1 MIHFSADHLLSLGR
15 ESASRGEYAE
25 ALNFI
30 GKINTPDVRDLK
42 GDWSYRYGKQRV
54 STGNYSDAK
63 QLFAVAAQHHIRP
76 PVRTLAQKRNELLN
90 RILSRQI
97 VPAANLTNQL
107 ATVNI
112 SQAVALPPET
122 FAPMISF
129 IGCPAAYR
137 SGYDRN
143 SSDPL
148 SKLIRMVKREST
160 DPIITDERERAIGLV
175 GDLLAAYAYANTP
188 ILRDADLLVPVPS
201 DMERS
206 ASRGYS
212 IPLILAAKI
221 ASSCAIPLYTNLIET
236 TGPLQDLR
244 RLPRWARAGAVED
257 AYGGTGKATML
268 DGLNVIVVDDVLT
281 TGSTLSEVA
290 FVLHSCG
297 CRSISAIV
305 LAHTE
310 WSG

>member
-1 MIHFSADHLLSLGR
+1 MIYFSPDHLLSLGR
-15 ESASRGEYAE
+15 ESASRGEYAD
-25 ALNFI
+25 ALKFI
-30 GKINTPDVRDLK
+30 GEINTTDARSLK
-42 GDWSYRYGKQRV
+42 GDWSYQYGKQLV

-63 QLFAVAAQHHIRP
+63 ELFAVAAQHHIQP

-90 RILSRQI
+90 RILNRQV
-97 VPAANLTNQL
+97 VPVANLINQL
-107 ATVNI
+107 ATFNI

-137 SGYDRN
+137 SGYDPK

-148 SKLIRMVKREST
+148 SRLIRTVKRESAN
-160 DPIITDERERAIGLV
+160 PIIVDERERAIGLV
-175 GDLLAAYAYANTP
+175 GDFLAVYAYANTP
-188 ILRDADLLVPVPS
+188 LLSDVDLLVPVPS
-201 DMERS
+201 DFERS

-212 IPLILAAKI
+212 IPLILAAKV

-281 TGSTLSEVA
+281 TGSTLNEVA
-290 FVLHSCG
+290 LVLRSCG
-297 CRSISAIV
+297 CRSVSAIV